1 MNAKIEKLLDAL
13 SKGDVCVT
21 FENQNRKRETII
33 ASMKGRPFFQDSES
47 EILKMQDIKTRQ
59 YVDVKSKSIVNWR
72 TV

>member
-13 SKGDVCVT
+13 SKGDVSVT

-72 TV
+72 SV